1 MTCACC
7 GSEIPDQF
15 ATEFCDACHDPI
27 KLRAL
32 VQQQKNII
40 ALLGQPIPY
49 VTTKTVANAED
60 LPSFDAEV
68 PEILRVIP
76 KKHYTVEYIAKSKH
90 DAAQAEIESLRAQLA
105 EAKKDSERL
114 DAMIDNHWAIHGSFD
129 AHLRF
134 VVCSEGGY
142 GPAMSK
148 MKASGREAI
157 DAAIAAA
164 KEES

>member
-60 LPSFDAEV
+60 LPPCEVEV

-76 KKHYTVEYIAKSKH
+76 KKHYTVEYVTKAKY
-90 DAAQAEIESLRAQLA
+90 DARDTEIERLTTQRDALLKVA
-105 EAKKDSERL
+105 EAAKRIL
-114 DAMIDNHWAIHGSFD
+114 VY
-129 AHLRF
+129 RT
-134 VVCSEGGY
+134 
-142 GPAMSK
+142 
-148 MKASGREAI
+148 KAGWWTNLLALESALKELEATQ
-157 DAAIAAA
+157 
-164 KEES
+164 